1 MAKIALIALRLVR
14 PVLDYALPPR
24 CAGCGVIV
32 PEPDRF
38 CTECWSGLDFLTS
51 VGCLRCGI
59 PMEVPGQVC
68 GPCMADPPRHDGVR
82 AAVIYGDVARQVALK
97 LKHGRRIGLSRL
109 MARAM
114 ARQLPDDADL
124 LIPVPLHRWRIWQRG
139 FNQSML
145 VADLLS
151 KGRDIPAHPAILTRK
166 KSTPML
172 GGLGRKE
179 RAKAVRGAFAV
190 AAEHRAV
197 LRDKHV
203 VLIDDVYTTGATAN
217 ACALA
222 LKRAGAARVTIVC
235 WARVLVDEKD

>member
-1 MAKIALIALRLVR
+1 MANFAQIAQNLIR

-32 PEPDRF
+32 PTTNQF
-38 CTECWSGLDFLTS
+38 CMDCWSGLDFLTS
-51 VGCLRCGI
+51 EGCLRCGL
-59 PMEVPGQVC
+59 PMEIPGQVC
-68 GPCMADPPRHDGVR
+68 APCMADPPRHDGVR

-109 MARAM
+109 MAKAM
-114 ARQLPDDADL
+114 VRRLPEGADM
-124 LIPVPLHRWRIWQRG
+124 IMPVPLHRWRIWQRG

-145 VADLLS
+145 VADHLTAMSQL
-151 KGRDIPAHPAILTRK
+151 PAYSAILIRK

-190 AAEHRAV
+190 LPKAGAM